1 MRNLALLKPLK
12 QKLTSCN
19 RDTRIENQ
27 SFFVFLLEFFLNKTA
42 RYNLIFYFDVVYV
55 STALHLTACT
65 ALEFKVY
72 N

>member
-1 MRNLALLKPLK
+1 MRNLALLKPLT

-27 SFFVFLLEFFLNKTA
+27 SLLFLLKYFLNKTA

-55 STALHLTACT
+55 STALHLTVCT

>member
-1 MRNLALLKPLK
+1 MRNLALLKPLT

-27 SFFVFLLEFFLNKTA
+27 FVFLLEFFLNKTA

>member
-1 MRNLALLKPLK
+1 MRNLALLKPLT

-19 RDTRIENQ
+19 RDTKIENQ
-27 SFFVFLLEFFLNKTA
+27 FVFLLEFFLNKTA